1 MYKSNEWS
9 SRTRPQTFLFNNKV
23 YHLLE
28 LITASKIPPNLSFVA
43 SARYDRLR
51 HHLPHSVAVAGMIE
65 EYTTCKVIRE
75 TARVIRLRNES
86 VQKAL
91 YVRWV

>member
-9 SRTRPQTFLFNNKV
+9 TRTRPQTFLFNNKV

-28 LITASKIPPNLSFVA
+28 LITASKIPKELCFVA

-51 HHLPHSVAVAGMIE
+51 HILPHSVAVAGMIE

-91 YVRWV
+91 YARWV